1 MNRQEALPAN
11 HNQPRMSY
19 RLLPLFTALVIT
31 CTSLAAQSGE
41 TAQNVA
47 PAKAENKRIVL
58 VAGRP
63 SHASGAHEHNAGV
76 RLFENCLQHVEGI
89 EVVSY
94 YGGWPEKADAFDG
107 ADGIL
112 LYMDGGGRHPILEGN
127 RLQTIG
133 DLMAKGVGLALFH
146 YATDI
151 APERGGKEFLNW
163 VGGHYETHFSVN
175 PIWTADITEL
185 PNHPVTQG
193 VTPFSIRDELYF
205 NIRFRP
211 KMEGITPILQATPSE
226 ETRGGPYVNPKGPYP
241 HIVEAK
247 IQAETFA
254 WAVEREDGGRG
265 FGFTGGHFHENWGNP
280 NFRKTALNALV
291 WIAGGTVPP
300 DGVDC
305 EVSHEDLTKNLD
317 P

>member
-1 MNRQEALPAN
+1 MAAAIL
-11 HNQPRMSY
+11 SG
-19 RLLPLFTALVIT
+19 T
-31 CTSLAAQSGE
+31 TSLTTQAGE
-41 TAQNVA
+41 TSKETASANQK
-47 PAKAENKRIVL
+47 PKRIVL

-63 SHASGAHEHNAGV
+63 SHAQGAHEHNAGV
-76 RLFENCLQHVEGI
+76 HLFERCLQHVEGI

-94 YGGWPEKADAFDG
+94 YNGWPEKADAFDG

-112 LYMDGGGRHPILEGN
+112 LYMDGGGRHPIIEGD
-127 RLQTIG
+127 RLQIIG

-151 APERGGKEFLNW
+151 APEQGGQEFLQW
-163 VGGHYETHFSVN
+163 VGGHYESHFSVN
-175 PIWTADITEL
+175 PIWNAEIQKLPDQPITR
-185 PNHPVTQG
+185 G
-193 VTPFSIRDELYF
+193 VEPFSVRDELYF

-211 KMEGITPILQATPSE
+211 EMKGITPILQAIPPD
-226 ETRGGPYVNPKGPYP
+226 ETRDGPYVNPRGPYP

-247 IQAETFA
+247 GRLETFA
-254 WAVEREDGGRG
+254 WALERKDGGRG
-265 FGFTGGHFHENWGNP
+265 FGFTGGHFHENWGNS

-300 DGVDC
+300 GGIAC
-305 EVSHEDLTKNLD
+305 EVSQEDLAKNLD